1 MGAVEF
7 YFLGLISH
15 VGPDNLTAL
24 HGVIVLG
31 KKYEHDASV
40 HFSDGKDGNGG
51 AVTDVAINVGYD
63 IKIGNASTASLSRSA
78 DFRAYVPSLERLCTP
93 ATHLV
98 RGVGDQ
104 SSHVDA
110 KAFIEYPAGDLEI
123 DVADRYQYGGT
134 YVVPDFRLEQ

>member
-40 HFSDGKDGNGG
+40 HFSEGKDGNGG

-78 DFRAYVPSLERLCTP
+78 DFRFCSPLKSSAAATP
-93 ATHLV
+93 APAPPLATSA
-98 RGVGDQ
+98 
-104 SSHVDA
+104 SSSTTMSPV
-110 KAFIEYPAGDLEI
+110 KYL
-123 DVADRYQYGGT
+123 
-134 YVVPDFRLEQ
+134 